1 MLGPR
6 EPSGSALAAIM
17 SSVQPPTVDTALAL
31 TENNA
36 IESSHVYL
44 FSTAEAHPKSERS
57 TSLASPKSTNDRR
70 KTHFLSSTTT
80 DRIMKRVSIR
90 LDGDEEE
97 EEDVRTIDDADDIDH

>member
-44 FSTAEAHPKSERS
+44 FSTAEGNSKSERS
-57 TSLASPKSTNDRR
+57 TSVVSPKSRR
-70 KTHFLSSTTT
+70 KTHILSSTTT
-80 DRIMKRVSIR
+80 ERIMKRVSIR
-90 LDGDEEE
+90 LDGDKE